1 MLYMCLVM
9 DVRCNNIHS
18 NMVFVNKH
26 KISCHIPKH
35 TNPHKFRDIST
46 DKMFKCLVKSII

>member
-1 MLYMCLVM
+1 MCLVM

-26 KISCHIPKH
+26 KINVRVRIVTFQNTQIF
-35 TNPHKFRDIST
+35 TNLGIFQPIG
-46 DKMFKCLVKSII
+46 CLSVW